1 MRGERPRPAMH
12 ITRPALA
19 GMIASCLLAGCDA
32 PQPAAPVAPP
42 TQVVA
47 VDTPPPDYPLEV
59 ACQGLG
65 GKVELFVT
73 IGTEGTVT
81 RAETRQSSGQ
91 PALDAAAL
99 EAVRDWRFRPAT
111 YNGQPVEA
119 GIHVPI
125 TFNVPPEEPADCYF
139 LPAEPAPPP
148 AGA

>member
-1 MRGERPRPAMH
+1 MDGDRFRSPTQAAR
-12 ITRPALA
+12 TALSGFA
-19 GMIASCLLAGCDA
+19 AACLLAACDA
-32 PQPAAPVAPP
+32 PAPSAPVAPP
-42 TQVVA
+42 TQVIA
-47 VDTPPPDYPLEV
+47 VDTPPPEYPLEV

-81 RAETRQSSGQ
+81 QAETRQSSGQ

-99 EAVRDWRFRPAT
+99 EAVRDWQFRPAT

-139 LPAEPAPPP
+139 LS
-148 AGA
+148 G